1 MADSDLRF
9 LYTDDDDNLIIVIPA
24 PKFLE
29 EINPSTNEKWTADE
43 IKAKDCPSGKTV
55 YTVNKSAIPTD
66 RSFRNAWTYT
76 E

>member
-1 MADSDLRF
+1 MINSDYRF
-9 LYTDDDDNLIIVIPA
+9 VYTRDDGGVTIVCPSDNCGLT
-24 PKFLE
+24 LE
-29 EINPSTNEKWTADE
+29 Q
-43 IKAKDCPSGKTV
+43 IKDKDCPKDRTV

>member
-1 MADSDLRF
+1 MANSDTRF
-9 LYTDDDDNLIIVIPA
+9 LYTDDAGNLCIVCPADNCGLT
-24 PKFLE
+24 LE
-29 EINPSTNEKWTADE
+29 Q

-55 YTVNKSAIPTD
+55 YTVDKSAIPTD

>member
-1 MADSDLRF
+1 MANSDSRFIYDNDDGSISIVCPAANTDLT
-9 LYTDDDDNLIIVIPA
+9 LDQ
-24 PKFLE
+24 
-29 EINPSTNEKWTADE
+29 

>member
-1 MADSDLRF
+1 MANSDSRF
-9 LYTDDDDNLIIVIPA
+9 IYTNDDGSISIVIPA
-24 PKFLE
+24 DNCNLTLE
-29 EINPSTNEKWTADE
+29 E

-55 YTVNKSAIPTD
+55 YTVDKSEIPTD

>member
-1 MADSDLRF
+1 MANYDYRFIYTNDDGSISIVVPADKTDL
-9 LYTDDDDNLIIVIPA
+9 T
-24 PKFLE
+24 LE
-29 EINPSTNEKWTADE
+29 Q
-43 IKAKDCPSGKTV
+43 IKDKDCPSGKTV

>member
-1 MADSDLRF
+1 MANSDSRF
-9 LYTDDDDNLIIVIPA
+9 LYTDDNGNLCIVVPADNCGLT
-24 PKFLE
+24 LE
-29 EINPSTNEKWTADE
+29 E

-55 YTVNKSAIPTD
+55 YTVDKSEIPTD